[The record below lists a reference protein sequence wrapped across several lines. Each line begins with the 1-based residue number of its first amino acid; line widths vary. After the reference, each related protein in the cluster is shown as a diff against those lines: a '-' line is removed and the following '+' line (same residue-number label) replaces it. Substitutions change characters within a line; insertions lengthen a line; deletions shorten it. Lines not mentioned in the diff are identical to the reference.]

1 MSQQHSQVGRGRS
14 SNSTTHP
21 PSVARFPFLHAS
33 SRRVQEEASARL
45 SPGPRRRR
53 SAFRLGWSLQQAWSS
68 ERLPWGRQD
77 FKRRAA
83 TPRTKDCDR
92 LKRGG
97 YSKGKPGGGS
107 ARASEQAAPGLSW
120 AQPALVGATA
130 LSQEFLF
137 KKGGGGKN
145 TQELG
150 GGGGR
155 EEGIRAAAGANRPVL
170 PPTFQPAAEVGDS
183 AEGRKQLAP
192 WQERSEAAAAAG
204 RLPAA

>member
-1 MSQQHSQVGRGRS
+1 MSGSYYFFLPMSQQHSQVGRGRS

-137 KKGGGGKN
+137 KKVAVGKTPKN
-145 TQELG
+145 LG
-150 GGGGR
+150 GGGVGR
-155 EEGIRAAAGANRPVL
+155 KESVQQRGQTAPSSL
-170 PPTFQPAAEVGDS
+170 PPSSPQQKLVIQPRGGS
-183 AEGRKQLAP
+183 
-192 WQERSEAAAAAG
+192 S
-204 RLPAA
+204 